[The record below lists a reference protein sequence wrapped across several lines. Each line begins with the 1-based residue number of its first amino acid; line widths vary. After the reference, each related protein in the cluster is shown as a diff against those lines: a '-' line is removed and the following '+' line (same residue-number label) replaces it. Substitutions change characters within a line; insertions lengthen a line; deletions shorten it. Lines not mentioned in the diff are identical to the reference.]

1 VTTWTS
7 GRACSTIGAA
17 GAPGA
22 AAAGVAGGVAP
33 VGGRV
38 GRGTIVRGAG
48 GETGATGATGVPVL
62 AGVDSAR
69 TWAMP
74 IVATS
79 PNIVDAPTP
88 RATIRAP
95 AAG

>member
-1 VTTWTS
+1 VG
-7 GRACSTIGAA
+7 GR
-17 GAPGA
+17 
-22 AAAGVAGGVAP
+22 V
-33 VGGRV
+33 GRV
-38 GRGTIVRGAG
+38 GRGTIVRGAD
-48 GETGATGATGVPVL
+48 GETGATGVPVL

-69 TWAMP
+69 TWAIP